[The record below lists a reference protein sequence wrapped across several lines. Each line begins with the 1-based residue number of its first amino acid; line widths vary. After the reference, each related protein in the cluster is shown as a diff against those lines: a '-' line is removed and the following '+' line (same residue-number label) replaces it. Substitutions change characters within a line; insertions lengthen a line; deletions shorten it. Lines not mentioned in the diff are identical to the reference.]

1 MGEQYGN
8 GMITGF
14 SHWAHTNYLHQ
25 GCIWTLEMLL
35 QQKTLGMFHVIILNK
50 QINKAQP
57 SINLINRKRKF
68 TISFKSFKLEIEI
81 QSLLYKYFRPN
92 EPIITK
98 S

>member
-1 MGEQYGN
+1 MGEQYGY
-8 GMITGF
+8 GMINGF
-14 SHWAHTNYLHQ
+14 PHWAHTNYLHQ
-25 GCIWTLEMLL
+25 GCIWTLGMLL
-35 QQKTLGMFHVIILNK
+35 QHKTLVMFHVIILNK

-57 SINLINRKRKF
+57 SINLINKKRKF
-68 TISFKSFKLEIEI
+68 TVSFKSFKLEIEI